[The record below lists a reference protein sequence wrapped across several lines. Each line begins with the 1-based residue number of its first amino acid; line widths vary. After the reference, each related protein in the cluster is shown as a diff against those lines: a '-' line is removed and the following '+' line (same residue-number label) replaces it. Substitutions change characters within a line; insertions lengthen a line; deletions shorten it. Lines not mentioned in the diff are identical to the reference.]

1 MKVLK
6 NKIGL
11 IITALILITVTFF
24 STYSFSSASA
34 FSRIESPF
42 FYNYNISKLPDNLV
56 PLNESHRGTSF
67 DRVKIYYS
75 KDSVST
81 ATLYFTNYKVVI
93 DYDHVAIWGYKDIN
107 TSTETFLVVSFSSLD
122 SADCYGYFYIN
133 NSYNLYNKSIIFER
147 ADIVGDFNLY
157 VSRTVGHTYEYIEEV
172 PPTCQESGVSAH
184 YYCSHCD
191 KTFDLEYFESTDF
204 EIPMLP
210 DHVYTWIDEK
220 PATVNSVGIKGHYVC
235 QYCDLTFDKDYL
247 QITDL
252 TIPKLELQTTN
263 SGLSL
268 ANAIALYAGLHLIV
282 FVIALVVAKISKKR
296 K

>member
-11 IITALILITVTFF
+11 ILTALLLITVTFF
-24 STYSFSSASA
+24 STYSFNSASA
-34 FSRIESPF
+34 FSSIESPY

-67 DRVKIYYS
+67 DRVKIYYNI
-75 KDSVST
+75 DSDFS
-81 ATLYFTNYKVVI
+81 AELYFTNYKVII
-93 DYDHVAIWGYKDIN
+93 DSDRVEIWAINDVNNSSDMSKVNGFYSL
-107 TSTETFLVVSFSSLD
+107 TSS
-122 SADCYGYFYIN
+122 DCSGYFYLN
-133 NSYNLYNKSIIFER
+133 NSYNLYSKSIIFER

-210 DHVYTWIDEK
+210 DHVYTWIEEK
-220 PATVNSVGIKGHYVC
+220 PATVNSVGVKGHYDC
-235 QYCDLTFDKDYL
+235 KYCDLKFDKDYL
-247 QITDL
+247 EITNL

-263 SGLSL
+263 SRLSL

>member
-11 IITALILITVTFF
+11 ILTALLLITVTFF

-34 FSRIESPF
+34 FSRIESPY

-67 DRVKIYYS
+67 DSVKIYYS

-93 DYDHVAIWGYKDIN
+93 DYDHVEIWGYKDIN
-107 TSTETFLVVSFSSLD
+107 TSTETFLVNAFYSLTSS
-122 SADCYGYFYIN
+122 DCSGYFYLN

-147 ADIVGDFNLY
+147 VEPVGNFNFY
-157 VSRTVGHTYEYIEEV
+157 VSRTVGHTFEYVEEV
-172 PPTCQESGVSAH
+172 APTCQESGVSAH

-191 KTFDLEYFESTDF
+191 KTFDLDYFESTDF
-204 EIPMLP
+204 EIPMLSS
-210 DHVYTWIDEK
+210 HVFNWVEEIS
-220 PATVNSVGIKGHYVC
+220 PSVNTAGLKGHYVC
-235 QYCDLTFDKDYL
+235 RYCGLILDENY
-247 QITDL
+247 QEITDL
-252 TIPKLELQTTN
+252 ILPKLEKETTN

-282 FVIALVVAKISKKR
+282 FVIVLIVTKVSKKR